1 LDKNRK
7 DRVEKETGIPL
18 DVDGGVK
25 VLSEETGSDD
35 NF

>member
-7 DRVEKETGIPL
+7 DRVEKEKRIPL

-25 VLSEETGSDD
+25 DLCKKTAMVG
-35 NF
+35 

>member
-7 DRVEKETGIPL
+7 DRVEKKKRIPL

-25 VLSEETGSDD
+25 YLSKKTAMVG
-35 NF
+35 